1 MRYHRLLSE
10 SAMPLLK
17 KVFPMFKSLVRKI
30 FPASARRPLI
40 AKVETYQPP
49 CFTDTDRL
57 VKIQKCF
64 PAIDA
69 IYQAYAEQNHFPGYA
84 FGIMVD
90 SKLVHSGSGGYADI
104 DKKIPAST
112 TAQFRIASMT
122 KSFTAMAILM
132 LRDAGKLNLD
142 DPVERYIPEMK
153 NQQLT
158 HDAPVITIRNLLIH
172 SAGFPQDDPW
182 GDRKLQE
189 TDEAL
194 LMFLRQGISFS
205 NEAGTQYEYSNLA
218 YALLGYIIK
227 KISGMS
233 YEQFIA
239 NAIWQPLGMKQVAM
253 EYTKV
258 PAAELVQG
266 YRRIDETFREEAL
279 LHDGTFGAMGGMI
292 TSIESFS
299 QYVALHQAAWPARD
313 DVDRG
318 PLKRS
323 SLREM
328 HQPSCFVGNQGVTTK
343 AYGYGLSWSRD
354 DYARV
359 FVGHSGGLPGFG
371 SNWLIMPEQG
381 VGVIFFANVTYA
393 NAEKV
398 NQDVLAAL
406 IQSAELKPRQLPL
419 SSILKARKAAL
430 IKFLPG
436 WKQASSS
443 GIFASNFFLDNSEE
457 MLRKESADIFAKAG
471 KIIRVGEMVPEN
483 QLRGHFIMEGEK
495 ASIRVSFTLT
505 PENPALIQKCF
516 IKLVE

>member
-1 MRYHRLLSE
+1 ML
-10 SAMPLLK
+10 
-17 KVFPMFKSLVRKI
+17 KSLVRKI
-30 FPASARRPLI
+30 FPAAARQPLI
-40 AKVETYQPP
+40 ARVGTYQPP
-49 CFTDTDRL
+49 YFADSDRL
-57 VKIQKCF
+57 MKMQKCF

-69 IYQAYAEQNHFPGYA
+69 IYEAYAEQNHFPGYA

-90 SKLVHSGSGGYADI
+90 GKLVHSGSYGYADI
-104 DKKIPAST
+104 DKKIRAST
-112 TAQFRIASMT
+112 TTQFRIASMT
-122 KSFTAMAILM
+122 KSFTAMAILV

-158 HDAPVITIRNLLIH
+158 YDAPVITIRNLLTH

-182 GDRKLQE
+182 GDRRLQE
-189 TDEAL
+189 PDEAL

-218 YALLGYIIK
+218 YAMLGYIIK

-239 NAIWQPLGMKQVAM
+239 NAIWQPLGMKQAAM
-253 EYTKV
+253 EFTKV
-258 PAAELVQG
+258 PAAELAQG
-266 YRRIDETFREEAL
+266 YRWIDKNWKEEAL

-292 TSIESFS
+292 ASIESFS

-313 DVDRG
+313 EADHG

-328 HQPSCFVGNQGVTTK
+328 HQPWCFAGTAGVMTK
-343 AYGYGLSWSRD
+343 AYGYGLSWARD
-354 DYARV
+354 AQARV
-359 FVGHSGGLPGFG
+359 YIGHSGGLPGFG
-371 SNWLIMPEQG
+371 SNWLIMPEYG
-381 VGVIFFANVTYA
+381 IGVILLANVTYA

-398 NQDVLAAL
+398 NHDVLAAL
-406 IQSAELKPRQLPL
+406 IESAELKPRQLPP

-443 GIFASNFFLDNSEE
+443 GIFAGNFFLDNSEDV
-457 MLRKESADIFAKAG
+457 LRKESAEIFAKAG
-471 KIIRVGEMVPEN
+471 KIIRVGEMVPLN
-483 QLRGHFIMEGEK
+483 QLRGYFIMEGEQ
-495 ASIRVSFTLT
+495 ANIRISFTLT
-505 PENPALIQKCF
+505 PENPALIQTCL
-516 IKLVE
+516 IKEI